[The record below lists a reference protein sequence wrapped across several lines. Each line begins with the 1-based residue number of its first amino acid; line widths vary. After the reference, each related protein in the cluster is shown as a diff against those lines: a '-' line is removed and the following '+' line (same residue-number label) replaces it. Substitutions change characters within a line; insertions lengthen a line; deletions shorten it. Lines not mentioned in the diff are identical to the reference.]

1 MLHTVIT
8 YNFIILLMWSHWP
21 VPQFCFKIALLV
33 FAFIWLIFQF
43 YARQSHHIKLISRY
57 PGARSNY
64 PGISEYLKILQMP
77 GYPGYRYSSLDTLHP
92 WEYYYSKIFLLFEQ
106 ISSNIIFLKNPHI
119 LIHQHY
125 GFSFKF
131 FISLD
136 QLQSDSKGYSQKWI
150 YFTTWLKIQ
159 TWFVG

>member
-8 YNFIILLMWSHWP
+8 DNFIILLMWSHWP

-33 FAFIWLIFQF
+33 FAFCQF
-43 YARQSHHIKLISRY
+43 YARQSDHIKLISRY

-64 PGISEYLKILQMP
+64 PGIWVFKNTSDARVPGLSILV
-77 GYPGYRYSSLDTLHP
+77 TLHP
-92 WEYYYSKIFLLFEQ
+92 WEYYFSKILFEQ

-119 LIHQHY
+119 LRHQHY
-125 GFSFKF
+125 RFSFKF